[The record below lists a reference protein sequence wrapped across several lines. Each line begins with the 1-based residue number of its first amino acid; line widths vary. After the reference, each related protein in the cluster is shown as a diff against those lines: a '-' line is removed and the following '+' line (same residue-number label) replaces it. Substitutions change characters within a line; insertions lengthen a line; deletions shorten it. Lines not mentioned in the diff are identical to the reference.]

1 MFEYINIMVRISNL
15 ELLKMLMENSRI
27 SFVDLAK
34 HFNVSETAVRKRIRK
49 LEEEGIVRKYTID
62 ADPKKIGFNI
72 DALIG
77 IDTRPENYMSVI
89 EELKNM
95 EEVINL
101 CSSSGDH
108 MILIE
113 CWFGNSKELAVFMK
127 RLESMEGVTRT
138 CPAIIMEKIK

>member
-1 MFEYINIMVRISNL
+1 
-15 ELLKMLMENSRI
+15 MLMENSRI